1 MSYNIC
7 KDCIFSKYIAHP
19 FNDTRQLE
27 VYIFEHVYLN
37 IWGPVPVHSAG
48 GAVYFMA
55 LTDSFSPYQTMVFL
69 SGKLA
74 DIILKV
80 FKAYHIE
87 AKRYT
92 GWKLKKVQ
100 LDMGRKWY
108 NNVWEK
114 YKVENRIKFEL
125 TIPYAH

>member
-1 MSYNIC
+1 
-7 KDCIFSKYIAHP
+7 
-19 FNDTRQLE
+19 
-27 VYIFEHVYLN
+27 
-37 IWGPVPVHSAG
+37 
-48 GAVYFMA
+48 MA

-80 FKAYHIE
+80 LKPTTLKQKDI
-87 AKRYT
+87 T